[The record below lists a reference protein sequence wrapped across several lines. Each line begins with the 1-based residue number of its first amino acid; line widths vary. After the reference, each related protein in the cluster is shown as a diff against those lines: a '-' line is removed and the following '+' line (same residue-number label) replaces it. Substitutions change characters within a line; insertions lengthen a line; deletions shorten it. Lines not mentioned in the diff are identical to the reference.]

1 MIHFNWN
8 NSIKVFFPIQ
18 KELLMIRNDITEAH
32 LWFEE
37 MVSGDTLI
45 DKNHDI
51 LIPFAHKHFK
61 NYLKDVKEKKLF
73 EHDSSILVY
82 LDDIDEQLDI
92 LYTLAI
98 YRLEN
103 LELSGIGSVNDQ
115 FFDEEFNLCLFAI
128 DTAILHIGSNLEN
141 EIADKNDNF
150 KYIIFLF
157 FITNIIIF
165 LMILITRN
173 RNLKQAKMIS
183 EQSKMVSMG
192 EMIGNIAHQWRQPL
206 SIIST
211 GVTGMQVQKKYSILS
226 DATFEQTCNTI
237 NKNAQYLST
246 TIDDFRDYIKGD
258 SVKIKFN
265 INDEIKS
272 FLSLVD
278 TTITKYKIEV
288 FVDVKKKMI
297 ICYKNELTQCLI
309 NIFNNSKDA
318 FVENKKIVRRF
329 IFINVVIKKGVLVL
343 KIKDNAGGIPKK
355 VLKKIYEPYFTTKHQ
370 SQGTGLGLHMTY
382 NLIHNTMKGEITAN
396 NLEYFF
402 NDIRC
407 NGVEFIIK
415 IPLK

>member
-18 KELLMIRNDITEAH
+18 KELLTIRNDIVEAH
-32 LWFEE
+32 LWFEK
-37 MVSGDTLI
+37 MVSSDALI
-45 DKNHDI
+45 DINQDI
-51 LIPFAHKHFK
+51 IIPFKHEHFK
-61 NYLKDVKEKKLF
+61 SYIKNVEEKKIFLN
-73 EHDSSILVY
+73 DSSILVY
-82 LDDIDEQLDI
+82 LHDIDEQLDI
-92 LYTLAI
+92 LNTLAI

-103 LELSGIGSVNDQ
+103 LQLSETGSVNDQ
-115 FFDEEFNLCLFAI
+115 FFVEEFSLSLFAI

-141 EIADKNDNF
+141 EIADRNDNF
-150 KYIIFLF
+150 KYIFFLF
-157 FITNIIIF
+157 IITNIIIF
-165 LMILITRN
+165 IMILFTRN
-173 RNLKQAKMIS
+173 KNLKQAKMIS
-183 EQSKMVSMG
+183 EQSKMASMG

-211 GVTGMQVQKKYSILS
+211 GVTGMQVQKKYNILS
-226 DATFEQTCNTI
+226 DTIFEQTCTTI

-258 SVKIKFN
+258 SVKIDFN
-265 INDEIKS
+265 IKDEIKS

-278 TTITKYKIEV
+278 ATISKYELEV
-288 FVDVKKKMI
+288 LVDVKKNMI
-297 ICYKNELTQCLI
+297 CSYKNELTQCLI

-318 FVENKKIVRRF
+318 FVDNKEIEKRF
-329 IFINVVIKKGVLVL
+329 IFINVTVKKGVLTL

-355 VLKKIYEPYFTTKHQ
+355 ILKKIYEPYFTTKHQ

-382 NLIHNTMKGEITAN
+382 NLIHNTMKGEIIAK

-402 NDIRC
+402 KDIRC
-407 NGVEFIIK
+407 YGVEFVIK